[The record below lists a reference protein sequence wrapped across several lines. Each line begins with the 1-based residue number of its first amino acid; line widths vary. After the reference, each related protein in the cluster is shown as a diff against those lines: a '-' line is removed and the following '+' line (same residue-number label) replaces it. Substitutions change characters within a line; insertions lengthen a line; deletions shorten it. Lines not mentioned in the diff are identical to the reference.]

1 MERPTVRIQNSTSPD
16 RTKCYFLSI
25 IINKL
30 GSGMVKLMVK
40 ILSKYPIW
48 TRKIFGPRLIKKF
61 RSK

>member
-30 GSGMVKLMVK
+30 GSKIYLSIRYGPVKYLDPD
-40 ILSKYPIW
+40 S
-48 TRKIFGPRLIKKF
+48 
-61 RSK
+61 